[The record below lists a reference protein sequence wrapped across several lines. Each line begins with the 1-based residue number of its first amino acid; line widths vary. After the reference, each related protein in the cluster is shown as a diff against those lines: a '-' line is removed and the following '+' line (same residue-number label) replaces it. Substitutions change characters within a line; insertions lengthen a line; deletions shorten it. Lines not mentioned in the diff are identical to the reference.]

1 MKLQGQTILAVAS
14 DFDGTLIKEG
24 ESNPSALFF
33 DTLEKLLARNIPFI
47 AASGRQY
54 GNLRR
59 LLGPFADR
67 VSYIAE
73 NGCLVVHRNKVIYK
87 SIFERATAME
97 LIDDMKKQ
105 PGTEIMVSGENTSY
119 LVSDNT
125 EFIEMLKNKIRH
137 DTTLLKDYADISED
151 ILKVSIFWKEGIP
164 AEPEQWFHQKYDSRL
179 KVANGGN
186 GWLDFNAFGSGKGE
200 ALQVLA
206 EAMNIPLSNVAA
218 FGDNENDLTMLQKAG
233 IGYAV
238 VSASPHIK
246 ERAGFICK
254 SVEEVLLEGLQGM
267 DRIQT

>member
-1 MKLQGQTILAVAS
+1 MKIQQKTILAVAS

-24 ESNPSALFF
+24 ENNPPAIFY
-33 DTLEKLLARNIPFI
+33 DTLGKLLDRNIPFI

-73 NGCLVVHRNKVIYK
+73 NGCLVVHQGRIIYK
-87 SIFERATAME
+87 SIFERSTAME
-97 LIDDMKKQ
+97 LINDMKEQ

-119 LVSDNT
+119 LVSDNV
-125 EFIEMLKNKIRH
+125 EFIEMLKTKIRH
-137 DTTLLKDYADISED
+137 NTTLLHDYADVPED
-151 ILKVSIFWKEGIP
+151 ILKISIYWKEGIP
-164 AEPEQWFHQKYDSRL
+164 KEPEQWFHKKYDSRL

-186 GWLDFNAFGSGKGE
+186 GWLDFNAFDSGKGE
-200 ALQVLA
+200 ALQILA
-206 EAMNIPLSNVAA
+206 FAMQIPLSNIVA

-238 VSASPHIK
+238 ASAKSYIK
-246 ERAGFICK
+246 EHADYVCE
-254 SVEEVLLEGLQGM
+254 SVENVLLEALYN
-267 DRIQT
+267 D

>member
-1 MKLQGQTILAVAS
+1 MELQGHTIQAVAS

-24 ESNPSALFF
+24 ESNPTTLFF

-73 NGCLVVHRNKVIYK
+73 NGCLVVYRNKIIYK
-87 SIFERATAME
+87 SIFDRTTAME

-125 EFIEMLKNKIRH
+125 EFIDMLKNKIRH
-137 DTTLLKDYADISED
+137 NTTLLKDYADVPED
-151 ILKVSIFWKEGIP
+151 ILKVSIYWKEGIP
-164 AEPEQWFHQKYDSRL
+164 KEPEQWFHQKYDSRL

-200 ALQVLA
+200 ALQFLA
-206 EAMNIPLSNVAA
+206 ETMQIPLSNIAA
-218 FGDNENDLTMLQKAG
+218 FGDNENDLTMLQNAG

-238 VSASPHIK
+238 ASAKPHIK
-246 ERAGFICK
+246 RCADFICE
-254 SVEEVLLEGLQGM
+254 SVEEVLLEALQNTDCRG
-267 DRIQT
+267 